1 MLYHLILPYSDTP
14 LQQPYRVRVRDLR
27 AIELY
32 RFSCLLVV
40 LPVFEAHPEV
50 FANPALP

>member
-14 LQQPYRVRVRDLR
+14 LQQRHRVCVRDLR

-32 RFSCLLVV
+32 RFSCPLVV
-40 LPVFEAHPEV
+40 LPVFEAYPEV
-50 FANPALP
+50 FANAALP